1 MLAVER
7 RKLIFQKLQEEKRVV
22 VGDLS
27 REFGVS
33 EETIRRDL
41 DRLASEGTVVKSYGG
56 AVLNESD
63 KIDMPFNVRKKF
75 NVGGKQRIA
84 ALVAGM
90 VDDGDHITLDASTTA
105 VFVAKAL
112 RRKQRLTVVTNS
124 VEILVELSDVPGWN
138 LISVGGSLKEGYL
151 ALVGPRT
158 TENLRR
164 YRVEKAIL
172 SCKGIDPVCGM
183 LDGNEDF
190 SQAKYE
196 MLRAARKRILAVDK
210 TKFGRAAF
218 CKIAD
223 LSSVDVVVTDEQ
235 PAAEWLERFEQLGVK
250 CVWPGS
256 ALAEL

>member
-7 RKLIFQKLQEEKRVV
+7 RKLILQKLQEEKRVV

-41 DRLASEGTVVKSYGG
+41 DRMDGEGTVVKSYGG

-75 NVGGKQRIA
+75 NVNGKQKIA
-84 ALVAGM
+84 ALVADM
-90 VDDGDHITLDASTTA
+90 VEDGDHITLDASTTA
-105 VFVAKAL
+105 VFIAKAL

-138 LISVGGSLKEGYL
+138 LISAGGSLKEGYL
-151 ALVGPRT
+151 ALVGPGT
-158 TENLRR
+158 TESLRR

-172 SCKGIDPVCGM
+172 SCKGIDPDCGM
-183 LDGNEDF
+183 MDGNEDF
-190 SQAKYE
+190 CQAKHE
-196 MLRAARKRILAVDK
+196 MLRAAQKRILAVDK
-210 TKFGRAAF
+210 TKFSRTAF

-223 LSSVDVVVTDEQ
+223 LSEVDVVVTDEQ
-235 PAAEWLERFEQLGVK
+235 PEEEWRERFVQLGTE
-250 CVWPGS
+250 CVWPGKT
-256 ALAEL
+256 AVK